1 MALWI
6 PAVMIA
12 LESIRTVKRVTN
24 PSAVRKTRKARMTE
38 LTAAAQRPYT
48 MADAAAV
55 EIPTHP
61 YSDAYN
67 LNDR

>member
-1 MALWI
+1 M

-12 LESIRTVKRVTN
+12 LEIIRTVKRVAN
-24 PSAVRKTRKARMTE
+24 PSAVRRTRKARMTE

-48 MADAAAV
+48 MADGAAA
-55 EIPTHP
+55 EIPTRP
-61 YSDAYN
+61 YSGVYN